1 MTATYWPP
9 VTALTP
15 QKWSMRIQSAPTV
28 EMLQRVGLLL
38 RDVPLPE
45 EAKQNLRQVYAAR
58 AQRLR
63 ECAQ

>member
-1 MTATYWPP
+1 MKAAYWPP

-15 QKWSMRIQSAPTV
+15 KKWSMRIQFAPTV
-28 EMLQRVGLLL
+28 EMLQRVGVLL

-58 AQRLR
+58 IQKLR